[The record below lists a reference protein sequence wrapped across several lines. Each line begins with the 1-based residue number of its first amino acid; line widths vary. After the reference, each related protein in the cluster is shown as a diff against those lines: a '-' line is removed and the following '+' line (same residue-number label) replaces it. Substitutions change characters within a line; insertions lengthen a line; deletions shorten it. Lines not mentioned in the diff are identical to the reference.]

1 MSVLNH
7 IDRFIFSLWERNDQL
22 SVYNP
27 QIKTQYD
34 TYSWVKDIGGGNP
47 IKAKEFIQ
55 LYKLDLLETLKQ
67 NDNFPL
73 QYIESD
79 GIAFMRWA
87 LSRDIRNM
95 LRWLRG
101 PDGKGPQAI
110 LKDSMTYIQTLAQI
124 EDRSL
129 PLGYRDRRRQNGTG
143 FLYTDFVDIVREEFR
158 LGKSGTDVFEHSA
171 DDDHGH
177 FASNYFWFM
186 YGILPRNGITLD
198 SLKNGLELDSPNPDD
213 IRNTFKFLGLLYNL
227 KSEKV
232 EILRGPDK
240 DGKPDVEGI
249 YDFIDPWKE
258 IPRPFD
264 HKVMYVDKA
273 RNELHQRQEKDKS
286 KDGNSDRPENEK
298 TKRLQR
304 EIDDINKRVKDYME
318 KNTKWRDNT
327 DQNKKVTNWNK
338 AKQDKQNELNAER
351 NRLKAE
357 KDDGNTD
364 KQGSRHQKKVASS
377 SERTSNERPAREQ
390 RPSTPVEQRRQN
402 TPPRQ
407 AELRQQSTPP
417 RQTEPRR
424 QQSPPQRQTSVTPS
438 PSVQSPVS
446 TTPQFFPLDES
457 EDEDSVQ
464 PDTTKVPPA
473 SRSVAKDPTQTG
485 ASSIAAPVPTAPIPA
500 PKRGANPQKPFNRGN
515 LAQAIPMGGGI
526 AATAPVGG
534 R

>member
-34 TYSWVKDIGGGNP
+34 TYSWVKDIP
-47 IKAKEFIQ
+47 SDPVQRKESLH
-55 LYKLDLLETLKQ
+55 LYKVDLLESLMQ

-73 QYIESD
+73 QYIEDD
-79 GIAFMRWA
+79 GITFMRWA

-95 LRWLRG
+95 LRWIRG
-101 PDGKGPQAI
+101 PRGQGGPQAI
-110 LKDSMTYIQTLAQI
+110 KET
-124 EDRSL
+124 
-129 PLGYRDRRRQNGTG
+129 NGTYG
-143 FLYTDFVDIVREEFR
+143 AVISRIIDDSISLDTREFQNKGDGLRYAEFVNIVRQGFKP
-158 LGKSGTDVFEHSA
+158 GKPSVNIFGVSA
-171 DDDHGH
+171 DDDYGH

-198 SLKNGLELDSPNPDD
+198 SLRRGLTQPEPNIDD
-213 IRNTFKFLGLLYNL
+213 TRNTFKFLGLLYNL

-240 DGKPDVEGI
+240 DGKPDVEGV

-258 IPRPFD
+258 VPRPFD

-273 RNELHQRQEKDKS
+273 HNVLHQRQEKDKS

-338 AKQDKQNELNAER
+338 AKQDKQKELNAER

-364 KQGSRHQKKVASS
+364 KQGSRHQKKVEADQVID
-377 SERTSNERPAREQ
+377 EPQ
-390 RPSTPVEQRRQN
+390 RQSTP
-402 TPPRQ
+402 P
-407 AELRQQSTPP
+407 RQQSTPP
-417 RQTEPRR
+417 RRESTPPR
-424 QQSPPQRQTSVTPS
+424 PPQRQTSVTSS
-438 PSVQSPVS
+438 PSVQSSVS
-446 TTPQFFPLDES
+446 ATSGSFYPGDDLD
-457 EDEDSVQ
+457 DKDSL
-464 PDTTKVPPA
+464 PA
-473 SRSVAKDPTQTG
+473 GATSAAGSVAIAPTPVRPKVNST
-485 ASSIAAPVPTAPIPA
+485 ADSIPAAP
-500 PKRGANPQKPFNRGN
+500 RRDANSAKPGNRGN
-515 LAQAIPMGGGI
+515 LTRATALGGGRKPI
-526 AATAPVGG
+526 AATAPAG
-534 R
+534 RS

>member
-7 IDRFIFSLWERNDQL
+7 IDRFIVSLWERNDQL

-34 TYSWVKDIGGGNP
+34 TYSWLKDIP
-47 IKAKEFIQ
+47 SDPVQRKESLH
-55 LYKLDLLETLKQ
+55 LYKVDLLESLMQ

-73 QYIESD
+73 QYIEDD
-79 GIAFMRWA
+79 GITFMRWA

-95 LRWLRG
+95 LRWIRG
-101 PDGKGPQAI
+101 PRGQGGPQAI
-110 LKDSMTYIQTLAQI
+110 KET
-124 EDRSL
+124 
-129 PLGYRDRRRQNGTG
+129 NGTYG
-143 FLYTDFVDIVREEFR
+143 AVISRIIDDSISLDTREFQNKGDGLRYVEFVNIVRQGFKP
-158 LGKSGTDVFEHSA
+158 GKPSVNIFGFSA
-171 DDDHGH
+171 DDDYGH

-198 SLKNGLELDSPNPDD
+198 SLRGGLTQPEPNIDD
-213 IRNTFKFLGLLYNL
+213 TRNTFKFLGLLYNL

-258 IPRPFD
+258 VPRPFD

-304 EIDDINKRVKDYME
+304 EIDDINKRVKNYIE
-318 KNTKWRDNT
+318 KNKKWNDNI
-327 DQNKKVTNWNK
+327 DQKKKVTDWNK

-364 KQGSRHQKKVASS
+364 KQGSRRQKKVEADQVID
-377 SERTSNERPAREQ
+377 EPQ
-390 RPSTPVEQRRQN
+390 R
-402 TPPRQ
+402 
-407 AELRQQSTPP
+407 QSTPP
-417 RQTEPRR
+417 RRQSTPPR
-424 QQSPPQRQTSVTPS
+424 PPQRQTSVTPS
-438 PSVQSPVS
+438 LSVQSFVS

-457 EDEDSVQ
+457 EDEDPVQ

-500 PKRGANPQKPFNRGN
+500 PKRDANSAKPGNRRN
-515 LAQAIPMGGGI
+515 LTRATALGGGRKPI
-526 AATAPVGG
+526 AATAPAGKS
-534 R
+534 